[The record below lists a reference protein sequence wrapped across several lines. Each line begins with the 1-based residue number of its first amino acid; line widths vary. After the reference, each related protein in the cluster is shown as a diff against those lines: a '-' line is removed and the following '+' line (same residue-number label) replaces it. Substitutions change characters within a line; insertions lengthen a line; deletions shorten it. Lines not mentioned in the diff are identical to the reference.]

1 MPGAAGDDRDDHD
14 DEGPEDFSA
23 PPHPLDRLW
32 RHPSE
37 LPAMGTVAAP
47 PRRPRTRTTVFI
59 AVAAAGV
66 GAVATVAVLAAF
78 GMLESQVKEVPQ
90 LERVQVAD
98 AAVARLAANISPSI
112 VTISAVA
119 PDGIRRGSGVCV
131 RHDGDILTSDHL
143 VRDALS
149 VSVTTSDGMT
159 HTATVHGHD
168 PVTDLALV
176 HVDGAL
182 PAAPVAEDSVRPGDT
197 VLIIGAADAGG
208 STPWIGDGIVAS
220 VSESVSQLGGPS
232 MDGLIAT
239 NASPGREGVG
249 GALLDRSGD
258 VAGIVLSPISGDP
271 TTYAV
276 PMTVAAPVAD
286 ELSIRGVATHGWLGV
301 QGSDTNFGPMV
312 RTMSPLG
319 PAAVAGIRAG
329 DVIVSISGLPVDTVG
344 DVAAA
349 IRWYRPGAAVVVK
362 VRRNDQLVNLTV
374 HLGGTRP
381 TGSASPGV

>member
-1 MPGAAGDDRDDHD
+1 MPGAAGDDRDDHE

-37 LPAMGTVAAP
+37 LPAVSAARTP
-47 PRRPRTRTTVFI
+47 SRRPRTRTTVFI

-90 LERVQVAD
+90 LERVQVSD
-98 AAVARLAANISPSI
+98 AAVARLAANIAPSI
-112 VTISAVA
+112 VTISVVA
-119 PDGIRRGSGVCV
+119 PDGVRRGSGVCV

-143 VRDALS
+143 VRNAISL
-149 VSVTTSDGMT
+149 SVTTNDGMT
-159 HTATVHGHD
+159 HAASVRGHD
-168 PVTDLALV
+168 ADTDLALV
-176 HVDGAL
+176 HIDGTL
-182 PAAPVAEDSVRPGDT
+182 QAAPVSEDVVHPGDT
-197 VLIIGAADAGG
+197 VLVVGTADEGG
-208 STPWIGDGIVAS
+208 TTPWIGDGIVAS

-239 NASPGREGVG
+239 SASPGRDGVG
-249 GALLDRSGD
+249 GALLDRSGN
-258 VAGIVLSPISGDP
+258 VAGIVLSPISGDS

-276 PMTVAAPVAD
+276 PMPLAAQVAD
-286 ELSIRGVATHGWLGV
+286 QLSIRGVATHGWLGV
-301 QGSDTNFGPMV
+301 QGSDTNLGPMV
-312 RTMSPLG
+312 RTMTPLG
-319 PAAVAGIRAG
+319 PAALAGFHAG
-329 DVIVSISGLPVDTVG
+329 DVIVSVSGLKVDTVG

-349 IRWYRPGAAVVVK
+349 VRWYRPGAAVIVK

-374 HLGGTRP
+374 HLGSTRP
-381 TGSASPGV
+381 TPNASPGV

>member
-14 DEGPEDFSA
+14 DEGLEDFSA

-37 LPAMGTVAAP
+37 LPSVSAVAAS
-47 PRRPRTRTTVFI
+47 PRRPRTRSTMFV

-98 AAVARLAANISPSI
+98 EAVARLAANVAPSI
-112 VTISAVA
+112 VTVSVVA

-143 VRDALS
+143 VRNATR
-149 VSVTTSDGMT
+149 VSVTTNDGMT
-159 HTATVHGHD
+159 HTATVRGHD
-168 PVTDLALV
+168 ADTDLALV
-176 HVDGAL
+176 HVDGTL
-182 PAAPVAEDSVRPGDT
+182 PAAPVADGPVHPGDT
-197 VLIIGAADAGG
+197 VLIVGTADAG
-208 STPWIGDGIVAS
+208 SAAPWIGDGIVAS
-220 VSESVSQLGGPS
+220 VSGSVAQLGGPS

-239 NASPGREGVG
+239 NASPGRDGIG

-276 PMTVAAPVAD
+276 PMTLAAQVAD
-286 ELSIRGVATHGWLGV
+286 QLSIRGVATHGWLGV
-301 QGSDTNFGPMV
+301 QGTDTNVGPMV
-312 RTMSPLG
+312 RTMTPLG
-319 PAAVAGIRAG
+319 PAAAAGVHAG

-349 IRWYRPGAAVVVK
+349 VRWYRPGAAIVVK
-362 VRRNDQLVNLTV
+362 VRRDEQLVNLTV
-374 HLGGTRP
+374 HLGSTRA
-381 TGSASPGV
+381 TANGNPGV